1 MSIKRFP
8 PVRSILGLVDDVH
21 SLPGHAEAGDAYYD
35 SSTGHLWVW
44 DIEHSRWHDL
54 HLWQKYGSSAGLAGV
69 ATAALAGAA
78 GAQGIRGEAGVAGTR
93 GAAGEPG
100 AAGPKGERGE
110 PGLHGK
116 DGAPGKDGLDGKNGH
131 DGAPG
136 RDGMNGEPGVAG
148 PKGERGEPGLHG
160 KDGAPGKNGLDGKH
174 GEPGATGPKGERG
187 EPGLH
192 GKDGAP
198 GKNSLDGKPGP
209 QGPAGPKG
217 ERGEAGLPG
226 KDGAPGRDGAAGK
239 PGIDGRQGV
248 DGKSGTSGPRGQEGA
263 AAKSSILPWVAGPI
277 LGLASGWFGGA
288 LNPKVV
294 ETKTVVEKIIEKPM
308 VTREV
313 VIKEPA
319 PVVVKEPAPVV
330 AKVPAP
336 VVVNEPAPVVK
347 EAPKREPVAAK
358 VETTV
363 TEKAPA
369 RVEETVVTEEKMV
382 DGKPVARV
390 EATETVV
397 EEGGVVVDSTE
408 VVATDGKTVEVM
420 EETTVGTAI
429 PEQVVRFQELATGW
443 FGRLSETLAGVTDA
457 ESAKAALPVFTELG
471 DALKVAQ
478 TTTAAFS
485 PEQKAFIRTFVG
497 ENIGAVR
504 STADTV
510 LALPGVADVLGG
522 IVRPMIETVSKL
534 GE

>member
-44 DIEHSRWHDL
+44 DIEHGRWHDL
-54 HLWQKYGSSAGLAGV
+54 HLWQKYGSAAGLAGV

-78 GAQGIRGEAGVAGTR
+78 GAQGVRGEAGVAGAR
-93 GAAGEPG
+93 GPAGEPG

-116 DGAPGKDGLDGKNGH
+116 DGAPGKNG
-131 DGAPG
+131 
-136 RDGMNGEPGVAG
+136 V
-148 PKGERGEPGLHG
+148 
-160 KDGAPGKNGLDGKH
+160 
-174 GEPGATGPKGERG
+174 
-187 EPGLH
+187 
-192 GKDGAP
+192 
-198 GKNSLDGKPGP
+198 DGKPGP

-217 ERGEAGLPG
+217 ERGEPGLPG
-226 KDGAPGRDGAAGK
+226 KDGAPGHDGVAGK
-239 PGIDGRQGV
+239 PGSDGRPGV
-248 DGKSGTSGPRGQEGA
+248 DGKSGTIGPRGQDGV
-263 AAKSSILPWVAGPI
+263 AAKSSILPWLAAPLV
-277 LGLASGWFGGA
+277 GLASGWFGGGM
-288 LNPKVV
+288 NPKV
-294 ETKTVVEKIIEKPM
+294 ETRTVVEKIIEKPT

-319 PVVVKEPAPVV
+319 PVVAKEPV
-330 AKVPAP
+330 
-336 VVVNEPAPVVK
+336 PVVK
-347 EAPKREPVAAK
+347 ETPKREPVAAK

-363 TEKAPA
+363 TDKATPA

-382 DGKPVARV
+382 DGKPAGR
-390 EATETVV
+390 V
-397 EEGGVVVDSTE
+397 EEGGVVVDSTRVE
-408 VVATDGKTVEVM
+408 ATDGKTVEAKV
-420 EETTVGTAI
+420 ETTVGTAV
-429 PEQVVRFQELATGW
+429 PEQVARFQQVASGW

-457 ESAKAALPVFTELG
+457 QSAKAALPVFTELG
-471 DALKVAQ
+471 NALKAAQ
-478 TTTAAFS
+478 TTTTAFS
-485 PEQKAFIRTFVG
+485 PEQKALVRTFVG

-504 STADTV
+504 STADSV

>member
-44 DIEHSRWHDL
+44 DIEHGRWHDL
-54 HLWQKYGSSAGLAGV
+54 HLWQKYGSAAGLAGV

-78 GAQGIRGEAGVAGTR
+78 GAQGVRGEAGVAGAR
-93 GAAGEPG
+93 GPAGEPG

-116 DGAPGKDGLDGKNGH
+116 DGAPGKNG
-131 DGAPG
+131 
-136 RDGMNGEPGVAG
+136 V
-148 PKGERGEPGLHG
+148 
-160 KDGAPGKNGLDGKH
+160 
-174 GEPGATGPKGERG
+174 
-187 EPGLH
+187 
-192 GKDGAP
+192 
-198 GKNSLDGKPGP
+198 DGKPGP

-217 ERGEAGLPG
+217 ERGEPGLPG
-226 KDGAPGRDGAAGK
+226 KDGAPGHDGVAGK
-239 PGIDGRQGV
+239 PGSDGRPGV
-248 DGKSGTSGPRGQEGA
+248 DGKSGTIGPRGQDGV
-263 AAKSSILPWVAGPI
+263 AAKSSILPWLAAPLV
-277 LGLASGWFGGA
+277 GLASGWFGGGM
-288 LNPKVV
+288 NPKV
-294 ETKTVVEKIIEKPM
+294 ETRTVVEKIIEKPT

-319 PVVVKEPAPVV
+319 PVVAKEPV
-330 AKVPAP
+330 
-336 VVVNEPAPVVK
+336 PVVK
-347 EAPKREPVAAK
+347 ETPKREPVAAK

-363 TEKAPA
+363 TDKAAPA

-382 DGKPVARV
+382 DGKPAGR
-390 EATETVV
+390 V
-397 EEGGVVVDSTE
+397 EEGGVVVDSTRVE
-408 VVATDGKTVEVM
+408 ATDGKTVEAKV
-420 EETTVGTAI
+420 ETTVGTAV
-429 PEQVVRFQELATGW
+429 PEQVARFQEVASGW

-457 ESAKAALPVFTELG
+457 QSAKAALPVFTELG
-471 DALKVAQ
+471 NALKAAQ
-478 TTTAAFS
+478 TTTTAFS
-485 PEQKAFIRTFVG
+485 PEQKALVRTFVG

-504 STADTV
+504 STADSV

>member
-44 DIEHSRWHDL
+44 DIEHGRWHDL
-54 HLWQKYGSSAGLAGV
+54 HLWQKYGSATGLAGV

-78 GAQGIRGEAGVAGTR
+78 GAQGVRGEAGVAGAR
-93 GAAGEPG
+93 GPAGEPG

-116 DGAPGKDGLDGKNGH
+116 DGAPGKNGLDGKNGH

-136 RDGMNGEPGVAG
+136 RDGKNGEPGVAG

-160 KDGAPGKNGLDGKH
+160 KDGASGKNG
-174 GEPGATGPKGERG
+174 
-187 EPGLH
+187 
-192 GKDGAP
+192 
-198 GKNSLDGKPGP
+198 LDGKPGP

-217 ERGEAGLPG
+217 ERGEPGLPG
-226 KDGAPGRDGAAGK
+226 KDGAPGRDGVAGN
-239 PGIDGRQGV
+239 PGVDGRHGV
-248 DGKSGTSGPRGQEGA
+248 DGKAGSIGPRGQEGV
-263 AAKSSILPWVAGPI
+263 AAKSPILPWVAGPL
-277 LGLASGWFGGA
+277 LGLLGGWAGGA

-294 ETKTVVEKIIEKPM
+294 ETKTVVEKIVEKPM

-336 VVVNEPAPVVK
+336 VVAKEPAPVVK

-363 TEKAPA
+363 TEKAAPA
-369 RVEETVVTEEKMV
+369 RVEETIVTEEKMV

-390 EATETVV
+390 EAKETRV
-397 EEGGVVVDSTE
+397 EAGGVVVDSTKVE
-408 VVATDGKTVEVM
+408 ATDGKTVEVM

-429 PEQVVRFQELATGW
+429 PEQVARFQEVASGW

>member
-1 MSIKRFP
+1 M
-8 PVRSILGLVDDVH
+8 
-21 SLPGHAEAGDAYYD
+21 
-35 SSTGHLWVW
+35 
-44 DIEHSRWHDL
+44 
-54 HLWQKYGSSAGLAGV
+54 
-69 ATAALAGAA
+69 
-78 GAQGIRGEAGVAGTR
+78 
-93 GAAGEPG
+93 
-100 AAGPKGERGE
+100 
-110 PGLHGK
+110 
-116 DGAPGKDGLDGKNGH
+116 
-131 DGAPG
+131 
-136 RDGMNGEPGVAG
+136 
-148 PKGERGEPGLHG
+148 
-160 KDGAPGKNGLDGKH
+160 
-174 GEPGATGPKGERG
+174 
-187 EPGLH
+187 
-192 GKDGAP
+192 
-198 GKNSLDGKPGP
+198 
-209 QGPAGPKG
+209 
-217 ERGEAGLPG
+217 
-226 KDGAPGRDGAAGK
+226 
-239 PGIDGRQGV
+239 
-248 DGKSGTSGPRGQEGA
+248 
-263 AAKSSILPWVAGPI
+263 
-277 LGLASGWFGGA
+277 
-288 LNPKVV
+288 NPKV
-294 ETKTVVEKIIEKPM
+294 ETKTVVEKIIEKPT

-336 VVVNEPAPVVK
+336 VVAKEPAPVVK
-347 EAPKREPVAAK
+347 ETPKREPVAAK

-382 DGKPVARV
+382 DGKPVARI

-429 PEQVVRFQELATGW
+429 PEQVARFQEVASGW

-457 ESAKAALPVFTELG
+457 ASAKAALPVFTELG

-478 TTTAAFS
+478 TTTATFS

>member
-21 SLPGHAEAGDAYYD
+21 SLPGRAEAGDAYYD

-44 DIEHSRWHDL
+44 DTEHGRWHDL
-54 HLWQKYGSSAGLAGV
+54 HLWQKSGSAAGLAGV

-78 GAQGIRGEAGVAGTR
+78 GAQGVRGEAGVAGAR
-93 GAAGEPG
+93 GPA
-100 AAGPKGERGE
+100 GE

-116 DGAPGKDGLDGKNGH
+116 DGAPGKNGL

-136 RDGMNGEPGVAG
+136 RDGKNGESGAAG

-160 KDGAPGKNGLDGKH
+160 KDGAPGKNGLDGK
-174 GEPGATGPKGERG
+174 
-187 EPGLH
+187 
-192 GKDGAP
+192 
-198 GKNSLDGKPGP
+198 PGP

-217 ERGEAGLPG
+217 ERGEPGLPG
-226 KDGAPGRDGAAGK
+226 KDGAPGRDGVAGK
-239 PGIDGRQGV
+239 PGSDGRHGV
-248 DGKSGTSGPRGQEGA
+248 DGKSGTIGPRGQEGA
-263 AAKSSILPWVAGPI
+263 AAKSSILPWVAGPV
-277 LGLASGWFGGA
+277 LGLLGGWAGGA
-288 LNPKVV
+288 MNPKVV
-294 ETKTVVEKIIEKPM
+294 ETKTVVEKIVEKPM

-319 PVVVKEPAPVV
+319 PVVKAPAPVVVKEPAPVV
-330 AKVPAP
+330 
-336 VVVNEPAPVVK
+336 K
-347 EAPKREPVAAK
+347 ETPKREPVAAK

-363 TEKAPA
+363 TEKAAPA
-369 RVEETVVTEEKMV
+369 RVEETVVTEEKVV

-390 EATETVV
+390 EATETRI
-397 EEGGVVVDSTE
+397 EEGGVVVDSTKVE
-408 VVATDGKTVEVM
+408 ATDGKTVEVM
-420 EETTVGTAI
+420 EETKVGTAI
-429 PEQVVRFQELATGW
+429 PEQVARFQEVASGW

-478 TTTAAFS
+478 TTTATFS

-504 STADTV
+504 STADSV

>member
-1 MSIKRFP
+1 MTFTASR
-8 PVRSILGLVDDVH
+8 
-21 SLPGHAEAGDAYYD
+21 AEAGDAYYD

-44 DIEHSRWHDL
+44 DIEHGRWHDL
-54 HLWQKYGSSAGLAGV
+54 HLWQKSGSATGLAGV

-78 GAQGIRGEAGVAGTR
+78 GAQGVRGEAGVAGAR
-93 GAAGEPG
+93 GPAGEPG

-116 DGAPGKDGLDGKNGH
+116 DGAPGKNG
-131 DGAPG
+131 
-136 RDGMNGEPGVAG
+136 
-148 PKGERGEPGLHG
+148 
-160 KDGAPGKNGLDGKH
+160 
-174 GEPGATGPKGERG
+174 
-187 EPGLH
+187 
-192 GKDGAP
+192 
-198 GKNSLDGKPGP
+198 LDGKPGP

-217 ERGEAGLPG
+217 ERGEPGLPG
-226 KDGAPGRDGAAGK
+226 KDGAPGRDGVAGK
-239 PGIDGRQGV
+239 PGSDGRHGV
-248 DGKSGTSGPRGQEGA
+248 DGKSGTIGPRGQEGA
-263 AAKSSILPWVAGPI
+263 AAKSSILPWVAGPV
-277 LGLASGWFGGA
+277 LGLLGGWAGGA
-288 LNPKVV
+288 MNPKVV
-294 ETKTVVEKIIEKPM
+294 ETKTVVEKIVEKPM

-319 PVVVKEPAPVV
+319 PVVKAPAPVVVKEPAPVV
-330 AKVPAP
+330 
-336 VVVNEPAPVVK
+336 K
-347 EAPKREPVAAK
+347 ETPKREPVAAK

-363 TEKAPA
+363 TEKAAPA
-369 RVEETVVTEEKMV
+369 RVEETVVTEEKVV

-390 EATETVV
+390 EATETRI
-397 EEGGVVVDSTE
+397 EEGGVVVDSTKVE
-408 VVATDGKTVEVM
+408 ATDGKTVEVM
-420 EETTVGTAI
+420 EETKVGTAI
-429 PEQVVRFQELATGW
+429 PEQVARFQEVASGW

-478 TTTAAFS
+478 TTTATFS

-504 STADTV
+504 STADSV

>member
-44 DIEHSRWHDL
+44 DIEHGRWHDL
-54 HLWQKYGSSAGLAGV
+54 HLWQKYGSAAGLAGV

-78 GAQGIRGEAGVAGTR
+78 GAQGVRGEAGVAGAR
-93 GAAGEPG
+93 GPAGEPG

-116 DGAPGKDGLDGKNGH
+116 DGAPGKNG
-131 DGAPG
+131 
-136 RDGMNGEPGVAG
+136 V
-148 PKGERGEPGLHG
+148 
-160 KDGAPGKNGLDGKH
+160 
-174 GEPGATGPKGERG
+174 
-187 EPGLH
+187 
-192 GKDGAP
+192 
-198 GKNSLDGKPGP
+198 DGKPGP

-217 ERGEAGLPG
+217 ERGEPGLPG
-226 KDGAPGRDGAAGK
+226 KDGAPGHDGVAGK
-239 PGIDGRQGV
+239 PGSDGRPGV
-248 DGKSGTSGPRGQEGA
+248 DGKSGTIGPRGQDGV
-263 AAKSSILPWVAGPI
+263 AAKSSILPWLAAPLV
-277 LGLASGWFGGA
+277 GLASGWFGGGM
-288 LNPKVV
+288 NPKV
-294 ETKTVVEKIIEKPM
+294 ETRTVVEKIIEKPT

-319 PVVVKEPAPVV
+319 PVVAKEPV
-330 AKVPAP
+330 
-336 VVVNEPAPVVK
+336 PVVK
-347 EAPKREPVAAK
+347 ETPKREPVAAK

-363 TEKAPA
+363 TDKAAPA

-382 DGKPVARV
+382 DGKPAGR
-390 EATETVV
+390 V
-397 EEGGVVVDSTE
+397 EEGGVVVDSTRVE
-408 VVATDGKTVEVM
+408 ATDGKTVEAKV
-420 EETTVGTAI
+420 ETTVGTAV
-429 PEQVVRFQELATGW
+429 PEQVARFQEVASGW
-443 FGRLSETLAGVTDA
+443 FGRLSATLAGVTDA
-457 ESAKAALPVFTELG
+457 KSAKAALPVFTELG

-504 STADTV
+504 STADSV

>member
-35 SSTGHLWVW
+35 SSSGHLWVW
-44 DIEHSRWHDL
+44 DIEHGRWHDL
-54 HLWQKYGSSAGLAGV
+54 HLWQKYGSATGLAGV

-93 GAAGEPG
+93 GPAGEPG
-100 AAGPKGERGE
+100 PGGPKGERGE

-136 RDGMNGEPGVAG
+136 LDGKHGEPGVAG

-160 KDGAPGKNGLDGKH
+160 KDGASGKNG
-174 GEPGATGPKGERG
+174 
-187 EPGLH
+187 
-192 GKDGAP
+192 
-198 GKNSLDGKPGP
+198 LDGKPGP

-217 ERGEAGLPG
+217 ERGEPGLPG
-226 KDGAPGRDGAAGK
+226 KDGAPGRDGVAGN
-239 PGIDGRQGV
+239 PGVDGRHGV
-248 DGKSGTSGPRGQEGA
+248 DGKAGSIGPRGQEGV
-263 AAKSSILPWVAGPI
+263 AAKSSILPWVAGPV
-277 LGLASGWFGGA
+277 LGLLGGWAGGA
-288 LNPKVV
+288 MNPKVV
-294 ETKTVVEKIIEKPM
+294 ETKTVVEKIVEKPM

-330 AKVPAP
+330 AKEPAP
-336 VVVNEPAPVVK
+336 VVAKEPAPVVK

-363 TEKAPA
+363 TEKAAPA
-369 RVEETVVTEEKMV
+369 RVEETIVTEEKMV

-390 EATETVV
+390 EAKETRV
-397 EEGGVVVDSTE
+397 EAGGVVVDSTKVE
-408 VVATDGKTVEVM
+408 ATDGKTVEVM

-429 PEQVVRFQELATGW
+429 PEQVARFQEVASGW

>member
-44 DIEHSRWHDL
+44 DIEHGRWHDL
-54 HLWQKYGSSAGLAGV
+54 HLWQKYGSAAGLAGV

-78 GAQGIRGEAGVAGTR
+78 GAQGVRGEAGVAGAR
-93 GAAGEPG
+93 GPAGEPG

-116 DGAPGKDGLDGKNGH
+116 DGAPGKNG
-131 DGAPG
+131 
-136 RDGMNGEPGVAG
+136 V
-148 PKGERGEPGLHG
+148 
-160 KDGAPGKNGLDGKH
+160 
-174 GEPGATGPKGERG
+174 
-187 EPGLH
+187 
-192 GKDGAP
+192 
-198 GKNSLDGKPGP
+198 DGKPGP

-217 ERGEAGLPG
+217 ERGEPGLPG
-226 KDGAPGRDGAAGK
+226 KDGAPGHDGVAGK
-239 PGIDGRQGV
+239 PGSDGRPGV
-248 DGKSGTSGPRGQEGA
+248 DGKSGTIGPRGQDGV
-263 AAKSSILPWVAGPI
+263 AAKSSILPWLAAPLV
-277 LGLASGWFGGA
+277 GLASGWFGGGM
-288 LNPKVV
+288 NPKV
-294 ETKTVVEKIIEKPM
+294 ETRTVVEKIIEKPT

-319 PVVVKEPAPVV
+319 PVVAKEPV
-330 AKVPAP
+330 
-336 VVVNEPAPVVK
+336 PVVK
-347 EAPKREPVAAK
+347 ETPKREPVAAK

-363 TEKAPA
+363 TDKAAPA

-382 DGKPVARV
+382 DGKPAGR
-390 EATETVV
+390 V
-397 EEGGVVVDSTE
+397 EEGGVVVDSTRVE
-408 VVATDGKTVEVM
+408 ATDGKTVEAKV
-420 EETTVGTAI
+420 ETTVGTAV
-429 PEQVVRFQELATGW
+429 PEQVARFQQVASGW

-457 ESAKAALPVFTELG
+457 QSAKAALPVFTELG
-471 DALKVAQ
+471 NALKAAQ
-478 TTTAAFS
+478 TTTTAFS
-485 PEQKAFIRTFVG
+485 PEQKALVRTFVG

-504 STADTV
+504 STADSV

>member
-1 MSIKRFP
+1 MSIKYFP

-44 DIEHSRWHDL
+44 DIEHGRWHDL
-54 HLWQKYGSSAGLAGV
+54 HLWQKYGSAAGLAGV

-78 GAQGIRGEAGVAGTR
+78 GAQGVRGEAGVAGAR
-93 GAAGEPG
+93 GPAGEPGAAGPKGERGEPGLHGMDGAPGKNGLDGNNGEPG

-116 DGAPGKDGLDGKNGH
+116 DGAPGKNGLDGN
-131 DGAPG
+131 
-136 RDGMNGEPGVAG
+136 NGEPGAAG

-160 KDGAPGKNGLDGKH
+160 KDGAPGKNGLDGK
-174 GEPGATGPKGERG
+174 
-187 EPGLH
+187 
-192 GKDGAP
+192 
-198 GKNSLDGKPGP
+198 PGP

-217 ERGEAGLPG
+217 ERGEPGLPG
-226 KDGAPGRDGAAGK
+226 KDGAPGRDGVAGK
-239 PGIDGRQGV
+239 PGSDGRHGV
-248 DGKSGTSGPRGQEGA
+248 DGKSGAIGPRGQDGV
-263 AAKSSILPWVAGPI
+263 AAKSSILPWLAAPLV
-277 LGLASGWFGGA
+277 GLASGWFGGGM
-288 LNPKVV
+288 NPKV
-294 ETKTVVEKIIEKPM
+294 ETKTVVEKIIEKPT

-319 PVVVKEPAPVV
+319 PVVAKDPV
-330 AKVPAP
+330 
-336 VVVNEPAPVVK
+336 PVVK
-347 EAPKREPVAAK
+347 ETPKREPVAAK

-363 TEKAPA
+363 TDKAAPA
-369 RVEETVVTEEKMV
+369 R
-382 DGKPVARV
+382 
-390 EATETVV
+390 V
-397 EEGGVVVDSTE
+397 EEGGVVVDSTRVE
-408 VVATDGKTVEVM
+408 ATDGKTVEAKV
-420 EETTVGTAI
+420 ETTVGTAV
-429 PEQVVRFQELATGW
+429 PEQVARFQEVASGW

-457 ESAKAALPVFTELG
+457 QSAKAALPVFTELG
-471 DALKVAQ
+471 NALKAAQ

-485 PEQKAFIRTFVG
+485 PEQKTLIRTFVG

-504 STADTV
+504 STADSV

>member
-44 DIEHSRWHDL
+44 DIEHGRWHDL
-54 HLWQKYGSSAGLAGV
+54 HLWQKYGSATGLAGV

-78 GAQGIRGEAGVAGTR
+78 GAQGVRGEAGVAGAR
-93 GAAGEPG
+93 GPAGEPG

-116 DGAPGKDGLDGKNGH
+116 DGAPGKNGLDGKNGH

-136 RDGMNGEPGVAG
+136 RDGKNGEPGVAG

-160 KDGAPGKNGLDGKH
+160 KDGASGKNG
-174 GEPGATGPKGERG
+174 
-187 EPGLH
+187 
-192 GKDGAP
+192 
-198 GKNSLDGKPGP
+198 LDGKPGP

-217 ERGEAGLPG
+217 ERGEPGLPG
-226 KDGAPGRDGAAGK
+226 KDGAPGRDGVAGN
-239 PGIDGRQGV
+239 PGVDGRHGV
-248 DGKSGTSGPRGQEGA
+248 DGKAGSIGPRGQEGV
-263 AAKSSILPWVAGPI
+263 AAKSSILPWVAGPV
-277 LGLASGWFGGA
+277 LGLLGGWAGGA

-294 ETKTVVEKIIEKPM
+294 ETKTVVEKIVEKPM

-336 VVVNEPAPVVK
+336 VVAKEPAPVVK

-363 TEKAPA
+363 TEKAAPA
-369 RVEETVVTEEKMV
+369 RVEETIVTEEKMV

-390 EATETVV
+390 EAKETRV
-397 EEGGVVVDSTE
+397 EAGGVVVDSTKVE
-408 VVATDGKTVEVM
+408 ATDGKTVEVM
-420 EETTVGTAI
+420 EETKVGTAI
-429 PEQVVRFQELATGW
+429 PEQVARFQEVASGW

>member
-1 MSIKRFP
+1 M
-8 PVRSILGLVDDVH
+8 
-21 SLPGHAEAGDAYYD
+21 AG
-35 SSTGHLWVW
+35 
-44 DIEHSRWHDL
+44 
-54 HLWQKYGSSAGLAGV
+54 
-69 ATAALAGAA
+69 
-78 GAQGIRGEAGVAGTR
+78 
-93 GAAGEPG
+93 
-100 AAGPKGERGE
+100 
-110 PGLHGK
+110 
-116 DGAPGKDGLDGKNGH
+116 N
-131 DGAPG
+131 
-136 RDGMNGEPGVAG
+136 PGV
-148 PKGERGEPGLHG
+148 
-160 KDGAPGKNGLDGKH
+160 
-174 GEPGATGPKGERG
+174 
-187 EPGLH
+187 
-192 GKDGAP
+192 
-198 GKNSLDGKPGP
+198 
-209 QGPAGPKG
+209 
-217 ERGEAGLPG
+217 
-226 KDGAPGRDGAAGK
+226 
-239 PGIDGRQGV
+239 DGRHGV
-248 DGKSGTSGPRGQEGA
+248 DGKAGSIGPRGQEGV
-263 AAKSSILPWVAGPI
+263 AAKSSILPWVAGPV
-277 LGLASGWFGGA
+277 LGLLGGWAGGA

-294 ETKTVVEKIIEKPM
+294 ETKTVVEKIVEKPM

-336 VVVNEPAPVVK
+336 VVAKEPAPVVK

-363 TEKAPA
+363 TEKAAPA
-369 RVEETVVTEEKMV
+369 RVEETIVTEEKMV

-390 EATETVV
+390 EAKETRV
-397 EEGGVVVDSTE
+397 EAGGVVVDSTKVE
-408 VVATDGKTVEVM
+408 ATDGKTVEVM

-429 PEQVVRFQELATGW
+429 PEQVARFQEVASGW

>member
-21 SLPGHAEAGDAYYD
+21 SLPGRAEAGDAYYD

-44 DIEHSRWHDL
+44 DIEHGRWHDL
-54 HLWQKYGSSAGLAGV
+54 HLWQKYGSATGLAGV

-78 GAQGIRGEAGVAGTR
+78 GAQGVRGEAGVAGAR
-93 GAAGEPG
+93 GPAGEPG

-116 DGAPGKDGLDGKNGH
+116 DGAPGKNGLDGN
-131 DGAPG
+131 
-136 RDGMNGEPGVAG
+136 NGEPGAAG

-160 KDGAPGKNGLDGKH
+160 KDGAPGKNGLDGK
-174 GEPGATGPKGERG
+174 
-187 EPGLH
+187 
-192 GKDGAP
+192 
-198 GKNSLDGKPGP
+198 PGP

-217 ERGEAGLPG
+217 ERGEPGLPG
-226 KDGAPGRDGAAGK
+226 KDGAPGRDGVAGK
-239 PGIDGRQGV
+239 PGSDGRHGV
-248 DGKSGTSGPRGQEGA
+248 DGKSGAIGPRGQDGV
-263 AAKSSILPWVAGPI
+263 AAKSSILPWLAAPLV
-277 LGLASGWFGGA
+277 GLASGWFGGGM
-288 LNPKVV
+288 NPKV
-294 ETKTVVEKIIEKPM
+294 ETKTVVEKIIEKPT

-313 VIKEPA
+313 VIK
-319 PVVVKEPAPVV
+319 
-330 AKVPAP
+330 
-336 VVVNEPAPVVK
+336 EPAPVVK

-363 TEKAPA
+363 TEKAAPA
-369 RVEETVVTEEKMV
+369 RVEETIVTEEKMV

-390 EATETVV
+390 EAKETRV
-397 EEGGVVVDSTE
+397 EEGGVVVDSTKVE
-408 VVATDGKTVEVM
+408 ATDGKTVEVM
-420 EETTVGTAI
+420 EETKVGTAI
-429 PEQVVRFQELATGW
+429 PEQVARFQEVASGW

-478 TTTAAFS
+478 TTTATFS

-504 STADTV
+504 STADSV

>member
-21 SLPGHAEAGDAYYD
+21 SLPGRAEAGDAYYD

-44 DIEHSRWHDL
+44 DLEHGRWHDL
-54 HLWQKYGSSAGLAGV
+54 HLWQKYGSAAGLAGV

-78 GAQGIRGEAGVAGTR
+78 GAQGVRGEAGVAGAR
-93 GAAGEPG
+93 GPAGEPG
-100 AAGPKGERGE
+100 AAGQKGERC
-110 PGLHGK
+110 
-116 DGAPGKDGLDGKNGH
+116 
-131 DGAPG
+131 
-136 RDGMNGEPGVAG
+136 
-148 PKGERGEPGLHG
+148 EPGLHG
-160 KDGAPGKNGLDGKH
+160 KDGAPGKNGLDGK
-174 GEPGATGPKGERG
+174 
-187 EPGLH
+187 
-192 GKDGAP
+192 
-198 GKNSLDGKPGP
+198 PGP
-209 QGPAGPKG
+209 HGPAGPKG
-217 ERGEAGLPG
+217 ERGEPGLPG
-226 KDGAPGRDGAAGK
+226 KDGAPGRDGVAGK
-239 PGIDGRQGV
+239 PGSDGRHGV
-248 DGKSGTSGPRGQEGA
+248 DGKPGTIGPRGQDGT
-263 AAKSSILPWVAGPI
+263 AAKSSILPWLAAPLV
-277 LGLASGWFGGA
+277 GLASGWFGGGM
-288 LNPKVV
+288 NPKI
-294 ETKTVVEKIIEKPM
+294 ETKTVVEKIIEKPT

-330 AKVPAP
+330 AK
-336 VVVNEPAPVVK
+336 EPAPVVK

-358 VETTV
+358 VETAV
-363 TEKAPA
+363 TEKAAPA

-390 EATETVV
+390 EAKETRV

-429 PEQVVRFQELATGW
+429 PEQVVRFQEVASGW

>member
-44 DIEHSRWHDL
+44 DIEHGRWHDL
-54 HLWQKYGSSAGLAGV
+54 HLWQKYGSATGLAGV

-78 GAQGIRGEAGVAGTR
+78 GAQGVRGEAGVAGAR
-93 GAAGEPG
+93 GPAGEPG

-116 DGAPGKDGLDGKNGH
+116 DGAPGKNGLDGKNGH

-136 RDGMNGEPGVAG
+136 RDGKNGEPGVAG

-160 KDGAPGKNGLDGKH
+160 KDGASGKNG
-174 GEPGATGPKGERG
+174 
-187 EPGLH
+187 
-192 GKDGAP
+192 
-198 GKNSLDGKPGP
+198 LDGKPGP

-217 ERGEAGLPG
+217 ERGEPGLPG
-226 KDGAPGRDGAAGK
+226 KDGAPGRDGVAGN
-239 PGIDGRQGV
+239 PGVDGRHGV
-248 DGKSGTSGPRGQEGA
+248 DGKAGSIGPRGQEGV
-263 AAKSSILPWVAGPI
+263 AAKSSILPWVAGPV
-277 LGLASGWFGGA
+277 LGLLGGWAGGA
-288 LNPKVV
+288 MNPKVV
-294 ETKTVVEKIIEKPM
+294 ETKTVVEKIVEKPM

-330 AKVPAP
+330 AKEPAP
-336 VVVNEPAPVVK
+336 VVAKEPAPVVK

-363 TEKAPA
+363 TEKAAPA
-369 RVEETVVTEEKMV
+369 RVEETIVTEEKMV

-390 EATETVV
+390 EAKETRV
-397 EEGGVVVDSTE
+397 EAGGVVVDSTKVE
-408 VVATDGKTVEVM
+408 ATDGKTVEVM

-429 PEQVVRFQELATGW
+429 PEQVARFQEVASGW

>member
-44 DIEHSRWHDL
+44 DIEHGRWHDL
-54 HLWQKYGSSAGLAGV
+54 HLWQKYGSTAGLAGV

-78 GAQGIRGEAGVAGTR
+78 GAQGVRGEAGVAGAR
-93 GAAGEPG
+93 GPAGEPG

-116 DGAPGKDGLDGKNGH
+116 DGAPGKNG
-131 DGAPG
+131 
-136 RDGMNGEPGVAG
+136 V
-148 PKGERGEPGLHG
+148 
-160 KDGAPGKNGLDGKH
+160 
-174 GEPGATGPKGERG
+174 
-187 EPGLH
+187 
-192 GKDGAP
+192 
-198 GKNSLDGKPGP
+198 DGKPGP

-217 ERGEAGLPG
+217 ERGEPGLPG
-226 KDGAPGRDGAAGK
+226 KDGAPGHDGVAGK
-239 PGIDGRQGV
+239 PGSDGRPGV
-248 DGKSGTSGPRGQEGA
+248 DGKSGTIGPRGQDGV
-263 AAKSSILPWVAGPI
+263 AAKSSILPWLAAPLV
-277 LGLASGWFGGA
+277 GLASGWFGGGM
-288 LNPKVV
+288 NPKV
-294 ETKTVVEKIIEKPM
+294 ETRTVVEKIIEKPT

-319 PVVVKEPAPVV
+319 PVVAKEPV
-330 AKVPAP
+330 
-336 VVVNEPAPVVK
+336 PVVK
-347 EAPKREPVAAK
+347 ETPKREPVAAK

-363 TEKAPA
+363 TDKAAPA

-382 DGKPVARV
+382 DGKPAGR
-390 EATETVV
+390 V
-397 EEGGVVVDSTE
+397 EEGGVVVDSTRVE
-408 VVATDGKTVEVM
+408 ATDGKTVEAKV
-420 EETTVGTAI
+420 ETTVGTAV
-429 PEQVVRFQELATGW
+429 PEQVARFQQVASGW

-457 ESAKAALPVFTELG
+457 QSAKAALPVFTELG
-471 DALKVAQ
+471 NALKAAQ
-478 TTTAAFS
+478 TTTTAFS
-485 PEQKAFIRTFVG
+485 PEQKALVRTFVG

-504 STADTV
+504 STADSV

>member
-100 AAGPKGERGE
+100 AA
-110 PGLHGK
+110 
-116 DGAPGKDGLDGKNGH
+116 
-131 DGAPG
+131 
-136 RDGMNGEPGVAG
+136 
-148 PKGERGEPGLHG
+148 
-160 KDGAPGKNGLDGKH
+160 
-174 GEPGATGPKGERG
+174 GPKGERG

-336 VVVNEPAPVVK
+336 VVAKEPEPIVK
-347 EAPKREPVAAK
+347 ETPKREPVAAK

-504 STADTV
+504 STTDSV
-510 LALPGVADVLGG
+510 LALPGVADVLSG

>member
-44 DIEHSRWHDL
+44 DIEHGRWHDL
-54 HLWQKYGSSAGLAGV
+54 HLWQKYGSAAGLAGV

-78 GAQGIRGEAGVAGTR
+78 GAQGVRGEAGVAGAR
-93 GAAGEPG
+93 GPAGEPG

-116 DGAPGKDGLDGKNGH
+116 DGAPGTNG
-131 DGAPG
+131 
-136 RDGMNGEPGVAG
+136 V
-148 PKGERGEPGLHG
+148 
-160 KDGAPGKNGLDGKH
+160 
-174 GEPGATGPKGERG
+174 
-187 EPGLH
+187 
-192 GKDGAP
+192 
-198 GKNSLDGKPGP
+198 DGKPGP

-217 ERGEAGLPG
+217 ERGEPGLPG
-226 KDGAPGRDGAAGK
+226 KDGAPGHDGVAGK
-239 PGIDGRQGV
+239 PGSDGRPGV
-248 DGKSGTSGPRGQEGA
+248 DGKSGTIGPRGQDGV
-263 AAKSSILPWVAGPI
+263 AAKSSILPWLAAPLV
-277 LGLASGWFGGA
+277 GLASGWFGGGM
-288 LNPKVV
+288 NPKV
-294 ETKTVVEKIIEKPM
+294 ETRTVVEKIIEKPT

-319 PVVVKEPAPVV
+319 PVVAKEPV
-330 AKVPAP
+330 
-336 VVVNEPAPVVK
+336 PVVK
-347 EAPKREPVAAK
+347 ETPKREPVAAK

-363 TEKAPA
+363 TDKAAPA

-382 DGKPVARV
+382 DGKPAGR
-390 EATETVV
+390 V
-397 EEGGVVVDSTE
+397 EEGGVVVDSTRVE
-408 VVATDGKTVEVM
+408 ATDGKTVEAKV
-420 EETTVGTAI
+420 ETTVGTAV
-429 PEQVVRFQELATGW
+429 PEQVARFQQVASGW

-457 ESAKAALPVFTELG
+457 QSAKAALPVFTELG
-471 DALKVAQ
+471 NALKAAQ
-478 TTTAAFS
+478 TTTTAFS
-485 PEQKAFIRTFVG
+485 PEQKALVRTFVG

-504 STADTV
+504 STADSV

>member
-44 DIEHSRWHDL
+44 DIEHGRWHDL
-54 HLWQKYGSSAGLAGV
+54 HLWQKYGSAAGLAGV

-78 GAQGIRGEAGVAGTR
+78 GAQGVRGEPGVAGAR
-93 GAAGEPG
+93 GPAGEPG

-116 DGAPGKDGLDGKNGH
+116 DGAPGKNG
-131 DGAPG
+131 
-136 RDGMNGEPGVAG
+136 V
-148 PKGERGEPGLHG
+148 
-160 KDGAPGKNGLDGKH
+160 
-174 GEPGATGPKGERG
+174 
-187 EPGLH
+187 
-192 GKDGAP
+192 
-198 GKNSLDGKPGP
+198 DGKPGP

-217 ERGEAGLPG
+217 ERGEPGLPG
-226 KDGAPGRDGAAGK
+226 KDGAPGHDGVAGK
-239 PGIDGRQGV
+239 PGSDGRPGV
-248 DGKSGTSGPRGQEGA
+248 DGKSGTIGPRGQDGV
-263 AAKSSILPWVAGPI
+263 AAKSSILPWLAAPLV
-277 LGLASGWFGGA
+277 GLASGWFGGGM
-288 LNPKVV
+288 NPKV
-294 ETKTVVEKIIEKPM
+294 ETRTVVEKIIEKPT

-319 PVVVKEPAPVV
+319 PVVAKEPV
-330 AKVPAP
+330 
-336 VVVNEPAPVVK
+336 PVVK
-347 EAPKREPVAAK
+347 ETPKREPVAAK

-363 TEKAPA
+363 TDKAAPA

-382 DGKPVARV
+382 DGKPAGR
-390 EATETVV
+390 V
-397 EEGGVVVDSTE
+397 EEGGVVVDSTRVE
-408 VVATDGKTVEVM
+408 ATDGKTVEAKV
-420 EETTVGTAI
+420 ETTVGTAV
-429 PEQVVRFQELATGW
+429 PEQVARFQQVASGW

-457 ESAKAALPVFTELG
+457 QSAKAALPVFTELG
-471 DALKVAQ
+471 NALKAAQ
-478 TTTAAFS
+478 TTTTAFS
-485 PEQKAFIRTFVG
+485 PEQKALVRTFVG

-504 STADTV
+504 STADSV

>member
-1 MSIKRFP
+1 MGIKRFP

-44 DIEHSRWHDL
+44 DIEHGRWHDL
-54 HLWQKYGSSAGLAGV
+54 HLWQKYGSAGGLAGV
-69 ATAALAGAA
+69 ATAALAGAT
-78 GAQGIRGEAGVAGTR
+78 GAQGVRGEAGVAGPR
-93 GAAGEPG
+93 GPAGEPG
-100 AAGPKGERGE
+100 PAGPKGDRGE
-110 PGLHGK
+110 AGLHGK

-136 RDGMNGEPGVAG
+136 RDGKN
-148 PKGERGEPGLHG
+148 GEPGLHG
-160 KDGAPGKNGLDGKH
+160 KDGAPGKNGLDGK
-174 GEPGATGPKGERG
+174 
-187 EPGLH
+187 
-192 GKDGAP
+192 
-198 GKNSLDGKPGP
+198 PGP

-217 ERGEAGLPG
+217 DRGEPGLPG
-226 KDGAPGRDGAAGK
+226 KDGAPGRDGVAGK
-239 PGIDGRQGV
+239 AGIDGRHGV
-248 DGKSGTSGPRGQEGA
+248 DGKAGTSGPRGEEGA
-263 AAKSSILPWVAGPI
+263 AGKTPILPWLAAPL
-277 LGLASGWFGGA
+277 LGLASGWFGGG
-288 LNPKVV
+288 LNPKI
-294 ETKTVVEKIIEKPM
+294 ETKTVVEKIVEKPM

-330 AKVPAP
+330 VK
-336 VVVNEPAPVVK
+336 EPAPVVK
-347 EAPKREPVAAK
+347 ETPKREPVAAK

-363 TEKAPA
+363 PEKVAPA
-369 RVEETVVTEEKMV
+369 RVEKTVVTEEKEV
-382 DGKPVARV
+382 GGKPVERI
-390 EATETVV
+390 EATETRV
-397 EEGGVVVDSTE
+397 EKDGVVVDSTE

-429 PEQVVRFQELATGW
+429 PEQVVRFQELASGW

-457 ESAKAALPVFTELG
+457 ETAKAALPVFTELG

-497 ENIGAVR
+497 ENIAAVR
-504 STADTV
+504 STADSV

>member
-1 MSIKRFP
+1 M
-8 PVRSILGLVDDVH
+8 
-21 SLPGHAEAGDAYYD
+21 
-35 SSTGHLWVW
+35 
-44 DIEHSRWHDL
+44 
-54 HLWQKYGSSAGLAGV
+54 

-78 GAQGIRGEAGVAGTR
+78 GAQGVRGEAGVAGAR
-93 GAAGEPG
+93 GPAGEPG

-116 DGAPGKDGLDGKNGH
+116 DGAPGKNGLDGKNGH

-136 RDGMNGEPGVAG
+136 RDGKNGEPGVAG

-160 KDGAPGKNGLDGKH
+160 KDGASGKNG
-174 GEPGATGPKGERG
+174 
-187 EPGLH
+187 
-192 GKDGAP
+192 
-198 GKNSLDGKPGP
+198 LDGKPGP

-217 ERGEAGLPG
+217 ERGEPGLPG
-226 KDGAPGRDGAAGK
+226 KDGAPGRDGVAGN
-239 PGIDGRQGV
+239 PGVDGRHGV
-248 DGKSGTSGPRGQEGA
+248 DGKAGSIGPRGQEGV
-263 AAKSSILPWVAGPI
+263 AAKSSILPWVAGPV
-277 LGLASGWFGGA
+277 LGLLGGWAGGA

-294 ETKTVVEKIIEKPM
+294 ETKTVVEKIVEKPM

-330 AKVPAP
+330 AKEPAP
-336 VVVNEPAPVVK
+336 VVAKEPAPVVK

-363 TEKAPA
+363 TEKAAPA
-369 RVEETVVTEEKMV
+369 RVEETIVTEEKMV

-390 EATETVV
+390 EAKETRV
-397 EEGGVVVDSTE
+397 EAGGVVVDSTKVE
-408 VVATDGKTVEVM
+408 ATDGKTVEVM

-429 PEQVVRFQELATGW
+429 PEQVARFQEVASGW